1 MDRFLRIGAP
11 ALILALVFGCGS
23 EEDATSPATN
33 REAPGMPPPPPRHRP
48 PPTPGGRPRGPGR
61 RPDAVVPAPTEAAP
75 APADETKKEAEP
87 TLEGPT
93 AGEVKLSDEEIAAI
107 KKLPADEQD
116 AALKQAVCPVSDE
129 HLGAMDMPLK
139 VTAEGRTFYLCC
151 EGCKKAVEEDPKAVI
166 AKLDKK

>member
-1 MDRFLRIGAP
+1 MHRFLRIGAP

-33 REAPGMPPPPPRHRP
+33 REAPGMPPSAAPA
-48 PPTPGGRPRGPGR
+48 PGPADAPAVA
-61 RPDAVVPAPTEAAP
+61 PDAVAPAPTEAAP
-75 APADETKKEAEP
+75 APADETKKDAEP

-93 AGEVKLSDEEIAAI
+93 AGDLKLSDEEIAAI

-129 HLGAMDMPLK
+129 HLGAMDVPLK
-139 VTAEGRTFYLCC
+139 VTAEGRTFYICC